1 MVIVMGLFTMA
12 TLLIVADTVF
22 VPAAAGAVYVAVH
35 TPLVQ
40 VNAERVPAAA
50 VPAALAP
57 VNSLLA
63 ALVRVLP

>member
-12 TLLIVADTVF
+12 TLLIVADSVF
-22 VPAAAGAVYVAVH
+22 VPATLGAVYVAVH

-40 VNAERVPAAA
+40 VNADSEPTAAE
-50 VPAALAP
+50 PRTTAP
-57 VNSLLA
+57 VNSVLA